1 MGKIYMGARHTIA
14 WLGEEVA
21 DWGAED
27 CTKWAT
33 FVLYSTR
40 ELENAECKRWI
51 ESNVALSFDAENP
64 TIEGLCFKSLQIVLD
79 RPWFKRAWVF
89 QEAVL
94 APELIFL
101 LGRDRYH
108 LEELLRVM
116 TDVIDLQYPSG
127 GYRYSLW
134 KTTKGAENLDSIGEL
149 RGRSFRKEK
158 SFLNFLWRA
167 RGKWESTEKR
177 DMIFAFLGLL
187 NKPDLFDPLG
197 FDLKAD
203 YTIPL
208 GDLFIRLTRIVIEGS
223 KSLDVLG
230 QVDGN
235 DSVSNRNSLTRR
247 HGV

>member
-1 MGKIYMGARHTIA
+1 
-14 WLGEEVA
+14 
-21 DWGAED
+21 
-27 CTKWAT
+27 
-33 FVLYSTR
+33 
-40 ELENAECKRWI
+40 
-51 ESNVALSFDAENP
+51 
-64 TIEGLCFKSLQIVLD
+64 
-79 RPWFKRAWVF
+79 VF

-94 APELIFL
+94 SPEVIFL
-101 LGRDRYH
+101 VGRDRYH

-116 TDVIDLQYPSG
+116 NDVIDLQYPSG
-127 GYRYSLW
+127 GYRDSLW

-149 RGRSFRKEK
+149 RGRSSRMTK
-158 SFLNFLWRA
+158 SFLNFLWGA
-167 RGKWESTEKR
+167 GGKWESTEKR

-208 GDLFIRLTRIVIEGS
+208 RDLYIRLTRIVIESS

-235 DSVSNRNSLTRR
+235 ESVSYQIPLARR
-247 HGV
+247 HGL